1 MRFKPSETAGGV
13 TVELGPDEAQF
24 PPIPLPEVHLKKIL
38 VPIDF
43 SECSSKAVAYAA
55 ALAKQFHASVH
66 LLHVQTP
73 PTPIPALIDFPVA
86 AEGSKEVQEK
96 LQRVARSVDPAI
108 TREITVLVGTPEDEI
123 VSAIDDN
130 NIDLV
135 IFGTH
140 GRTGLQHWLQG
151 SVTERVLRRAT
162 CPVLIVRQEEHDFVG

>member
-1 MRFKPSETAGGV
+1 MVEPSSGTDV
-13 TVELGPDEAQF
+13 
-24 PPIPLPEVHLKKIL
+24 
-38 VPIDF
+38 
-43 SECSSKAVAYAA
+43 
-55 ALAKQFHASVH
+55 
-66 LLHVQTP
+66 P

-96 LQRVARSVDPAI
+96 LQRLARSIDPAI
-108 TREITVLVGTPEDEI
+108 TRQITVLVGTPEHEI

>member
-24 PPIPLPEVHLKKIL
+24 SPIPLPEVHLKKIL

-96 LQRVARSVDPAI
+96 LQRLARSIDPAI
-108 TREITVLVGTPEDEI
+108 TRQITVLVGTPEDEI

-162 CPVLIVRQEEHDFVG
+162 CPALIVRQEEHDFVG

>member
-24 PPIPLPEVHLKKIL
+24 PPIPLPEVHLRKIL

-43 SECSSKAVAYAA
+43 SDCSKKAVAYAA

-66 LLHVQTP
+66 LLHVQAR
-73 PTPIPALIDFPVA
+73 PTPIPAVIDFPVA
-86 AEGSKEVQEK
+86 PESGEEAREN
-96 LQRVARSVDPAI
+96 LRNLARSIDSTI
-108 TREITVLVGTPEDEI
+108 TNQITVAVGDPEDEI
-123 VSAIDDN
+123 LRAIDEN

-140 GRTGLQHWLQG
+140 GRTGLQHWIHG
-151 SVTERVLRRAT
+151 SVTERVLRRAN
-162 CPVLIVRQEEHDFVG
+162 CPALIVRQEEHDFVG